1 MSIPVSE
8 AALKDF
14 LLANDDKY
22 RELAFEHRKYD
33 DRLTELTAL
42 PHPND
47 EEQME
52 EAILKKKKL
61 FLKDQMEAI
70 VSTYKASATS
80 H

>member
-1 MSIPVSE
+1 MSIQVSE

-14 LLANDDKY
+14 LIANDDRY
-22 RELAFEHRKYD
+22 RELATEHHKYD
-33 DRLTELTAL
+33 VRLSELISL

-47 EEQME
+47 DEQME

-61 FLKDQMEAI
+61 LLKDQMEAI
-70 VSTYKASATS
+70 ASNYKASATS